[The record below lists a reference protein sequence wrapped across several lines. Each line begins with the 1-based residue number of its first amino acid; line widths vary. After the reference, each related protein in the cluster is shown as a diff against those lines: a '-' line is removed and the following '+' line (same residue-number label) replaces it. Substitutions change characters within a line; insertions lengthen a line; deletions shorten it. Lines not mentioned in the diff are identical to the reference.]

1 MVTNSGFVEVC
12 SFFGLLSPEP
22 NREANNLEAG
32 KRRKEKVLIK
42 LLRAN

>member
-32 KRRKEKVLIK
+32 KKKERKSSHKIVEG
-42 LLRAN
+42 